1 MRRSLLPSSLPSKAV
16 FFVGFYHLFLSPTT
30 HLPPWDRR
38 EKRKRRRPFPRYLSR
53 ERHKERE
60 RYSVWFPPLLAYR
73 ENFIPELRSFF
84 DALQLLRIVLYAK
97 VRRQT
102 PQTRI
107 MVGFWEFF
115 EGQTQLYVR
124 FESTV
129 RWIYC
134 DVVWVPIQTSE

>member
-1 MRRSLLPSSLPSKAV
+1 MGPRKKEEEAAPFSTVPESGNTQRESATLFSLDLV
-16 FFVGFYHLFLSPTT
+16 F
-30 HLPPWDRR
+30 
-38 EKRKRRRPFPRYLSR
+38 
-53 ERHKERE
+53 
-60 RYSVWFPPLLAYR
+60 PLLAYR
-73 ENFIPELRSFF
+73 ENFISELRSFF
-84 DALQLLRIVLYAK
+84 DTLQLLRIVLYAK

-115 EGQTQLYVR
+115 EGQTELYVR

-134 DVVWVPIQTSE
+134 EVVWVPIQTSE